1 MYSDENIFK
10 WSTETAE
17 SAEISRSKA
26 SSGSIAAL
34 KYEFELEKERYSQLS
49 AQKQQ
54 LASLLKE
61 MQGALF
67 ELRVSGQAIDSLN
80 LQPLADTVAR
90 ICQQVQQLST
100 MCTRADSAYM
110 ISFI

>member
-10 WSTETAE
+10 WSSEAVKLDE
-17 SAEISRSKA
+17 SDASRKSN
-26 SSGSIAAL
+26 SSIAVL
-34 KYEFELEKERYSQLS
+34 TNEYELEKERFLQLS

-67 ELRVSGQAIDSLN
+67 ELRVSGQVIDSLN

-90 ICQQVQQLST
+90 SCQQVKQLST
-100 MCTRADSAYM
+100 MCTRADSAY
-110 ISFI
+110 